1 MEMETTPPIGSAS
14 EKKAASPLTRDQIA
28 EAYLD
33 QIPFD
38 LYPFQEE
45 ALLAWFSSEEGVL
58 VCAPTGM
65 GKTLIAEA
73 AMFEALHTGRIAY
86 YTTPL
91 IALTE
96 QKFRE
101 LQALA
106 VRWGFRATDVGLV
119 TGNRRE
125 NPDATCLVVVAE
137 ILANRLLHPE
147 RFDFERVGAV
157 VMDEFHSF
165 ADPERGIVWEL
176 TLGLLPRHV
185 RLLLLSATV
194 GNAREFLDWLRTAHN
209 RRVELVEGFERRVPL
224 VFQWVPDRLLME
236 QVEEMAQG
244 EEQSRKTPALVFCFN
259 REQCWR
265 VAEQIKGRQVLTPG
279 QQAALAAALKQYD
292 LSTGAGP
299 KLRQLLL
306 RGVGVHHAGVLP
318 KYRRIVEELFQQ
330 KLLSVAVCTETL
342 SAGINL
348 PARSVVLPTILK
360 GPTGKKRLM
369 DASSAHQIFGRAGR
383 PQYDKVGYVF
393 ALPHEDDVKL
403 ARWKEKYDRIPENTK
418 DPVLLKMRKEL
429 ERKKPTRSPHE
440 QYWTKEQFEKLQ
452 RSPPGKLASRGALP
466 WRLLAY
472 MLDASPEVERIRQL
486 VGRRLM
492 DSRRIQEGQKQL
504 EKMLLV
510 LWRAG
515 YVELDPPPP
524 VKTSPSSQGLSEVEP
539 AWSPAVSLRR
549 QVSEEDEEGL
559 RWELVRPPVPDSFGA
574 GIFDLQPWE
583 LPTQSTQSVS
593 SQPETKT
600 AQPVSPQPEPSR
612 EQPQNVQLASPQPE
626 PNHDLPPLLEDQPP
640 DSPPPAA
647 SGTSSHSRKGLLDD
661 WLASRPDLLAA
672 FSQPPSEAQAE
683 VGFLG
688 EAEKSSF
695 NESEASPLEEALKTS
710 PAQAEESAPEETEES
725 SEQEAKETLVQGAE
739 DAAVWEAVETAVE
752 APAERATGRP
762 TASADLVDE
771 SYRPVFARPTPAL
784 RDLLF
789 FRGVNPLYGIF
800 LVRQLGIANR
810 AERIQAF
817 ESLLELPRSLGP
829 AVWAPGPDVLPPGPL
844 ATNRLDRKLL
854 ELGLATED
862 ELYPSEEPEEPRR
875 RRIYDEPRKR
885 LFTLAEKLKLLFDYE
900 HPGVHDV
907 RIRPVWV
914 AGALLEMGGDFDKY
928 IRSRGLETQEGIIF
942 RHLLRLILLVYEF
955 LQFCP
960 PDADPDEW
968 TKDLEEIALRLT
980 VSCRKVDPSS
990 TERALEEAEA
1000 DVEIE
1005 E

>member
-1 MEMETTPPIGSAS
+1 MQSNQYPSGDGFSDRSPISPPMS
-14 EKKAASPLTRDQIA
+14 RDQIA
-28 EAYLD
+28 EAYLA
-33 QIPFD
+33 QIPFE
-38 LYPFQEE
+38 LYPFQED

-96 QKFRE
+96 QKYRE

-106 VRWGFRATDVGLV
+106 VRWGFRTTDVGLV

-147 RFDFERVGAV
+147 RFDFSRVGAV

-165 ADPERGIVWEL
+165 ADPERGIVWEVS
-176 TLGLLPRHV
+176 LGLLPKHV

-194 GNAREFLDWLRTAHN
+194 GNAREFLDWLRTAHQ
-209 RRVELVEGFERRVPL
+209 RQLELVEGYERRVPL
-224 VFQWVPDRLLME
+224 VFEWAERLLVE
-236 QVEEMAQG
+236 QIEEMAQG
-244 EEQSRKTPALVFCFN
+244 DEQTRKTPALIFCFN

-265 VAEQIKGRQVLTPG
+265 VAEQIKGRQVLAPG
-279 QQAALAAALKQYD
+279 QQTALAAALKHYD

-318 KYRRIVEELFQQ
+318 KYRRVVEELFEQ

-348 PARSVVLPTILK
+348 PARSVVLPTLLK
-360 GPTGKKRLM
+360 GPAGKKRLM

-383 PQYDKVGYVF
+383 PQYDQVGYVV
-393 ALPHEDDVKL
+393 ALPHEDDVKI
-403 ARWKEKYDRIPENTK
+403 ARWKEKYDRLPENTK
-418 DPVLLKMRKEL
+418 DPTLLKMKKEL

-452 RSPPGKLASRGALP
+452 RSPPGKLTSRGPLP

-472 MLDASPEVERIRQL
+472 MLDASPEVDRIRQL
-486 VGRRLM
+486 VSKRLM
-492 DSRRIQEGQKQL
+492 DSRRVQEGLKQL

-524 VKTSPSSQGLSEVEP
+524 IQTHGSSGTEP
-539 AWSPAVSLRR
+539 IWRPAVSYRR
-549 QVSEEDEEGL
+549 QFPQEEQQEGFQ
-559 RWELVRPPVPDSFGA
+559 WELVRPPVPDSFGA
-574 GIFDLQPWE
+574 GIFELQPWE
-583 LPTQSTQSVS
+583 LESAGPS
-593 SQPETKT
+593 SQTGPSLPSQIDRSPNAAPSTGSETPGVT
-600 AQPVSPQPEPSR
+600 LPVDSAQVGHSEAEAEGQPAETGLSEPSSKLGPPGEAEPSGSER
-612 EQPQNVQLASPQPE
+612 LPQEPGSTPSVAGAS
-626 PNHDLPPLLEDQPP
+626 
-640 DSPPPAA
+640 
-647 SGTSSHSRKGLLDD
+647 SGGFRRKGLLDD
-661 WLASRPDLLAA
+661 WLASRPDLLSGP
-672 FSQPPSEAQAE
+672 SQEPTDQAE
-683 VGFLG
+683 EAEESDEDETDLVVSG
-688 EAEKSSF
+688 EAEAVGAVARGTRSANGKPK
-695 NESEASPLEEALKTS
+695 ESGWGMG
-710 PAQAEESAPEETEES
+710 
-725 SEQEAKETLVQGAE
+725 LVE
-739 DAAVWEAVETAVE
+739 
-752 APAERATGRP
+752 
-762 TASADLVDE
+762 E
-771 SYRPVFARPTPAL
+771 SYRPVLARPTPAL
-784 RDLLF
+784 RDLLL

-810 AERIQAF
+810 AERIQAL

-829 AVWAPGPDVLPPGPL
+829 AVWVPGPDQLPPGPL
-844 ATNRLDRKLL
+844 ATHRLDRQLL
-854 ELGLATED
+854 ELGLATEE
-862 ELYPSEEPEEPRR
+862 ELYPPEEPQEPRPRR
-875 RRIYDEPRKR
+875 SYDEPPKR
-885 LFTLAEKLKLLFDYE
+885 LLSLAEKLKLLFDYE
-900 HPGVHDV
+900 HPGVTDV

-914 AGALLEMGGDFDKY
+914 AGALLEMGGEFDKY

-960 PDADPDEW
+960 PEADEQEW

-980 VSCRKVDPSS
+980 VSCRKIDPSS
-990 TERALEEAEA
+990 TQRALEEAETDA
-1000 DVEIE
+1000 EIDD
-1005 E
+1005 

>member
-1 MEMETTPPIGSAS
+1 MEINQYPSKEGTS
-14 EKKAASPLTRDQIA
+14 ESLPPLTRDQIA
-28 EAYLD
+28 EAYLN
-33 QIPFD
+33 QIPFE
-38 LYPFQEE
+38 LYPFQED

-96 QKFRE
+96 QKYRE

-147 RFDFERVGAV
+147 RFDFSQVGAV

-165 ADPERGIVWEL
+165 ADPERGIVWEV
-176 TLGLLPRHV
+176 TLGLLPKHV

-194 GNAREFLDWLRTAHN
+194 GNAREFVDWLRTAHN
-209 RRVELVEGFERRVPL
+209 RRVELVEGYERRVPL
-224 VFQWVPDRLLME
+224 VFQWAERLLVE
-236 QVEEMAQG
+236 QIEEMAQG
-244 EEQSRKTPALVFCFN
+244 DETSRKTPALIFCFN

-265 VAEQIKGRQVLTPG
+265 VAEQIKGRQVLSPG
-279 QQAALAAALKQYD
+279 QQAALAAALKHYD

-318 KYRRIVEELFQQ
+318 KYRRIVEDLFQQ

-348 PARSVVLPTILK
+348 PARSVVLPTLLK
-360 GPTGKKRLM
+360 GPPGKKRLM

-383 PQYDKVGYVF
+383 PQYDTVGYVF

-418 DPVLLKMRKEL
+418 DPVLLKMKKEL
-429 ERKKPTRSPHE
+429 ERKKPTRSPSE

-452 RSPPGKLASRGALP
+452 RSPPGKLTSRGPLP

-472 MLDASPEVERIRQL
+472 MLDASPEVDRIRQL
-486 VGRRLM
+486 VSKRLM

-515 YVELDPPPP
+515 YVELEPPPP
-524 VKTSPSSQGLSEVEP
+524 IRPTVVSGAEGEP
-539 AWSPAVSLRR
+539 AWTPAVSYRR
-549 QVSEEDEEGL
+549 QLPKQEEEGL
-559 RWELVRPPVPDSFGA
+559 QWELVRPPVPDSFGA

-583 LPTQSTQSVS
+583 LEAMGSPSPASTSEDSASTPGLEALQATS
-593 SQPETKT
+593 
-600 AQPVSPQPEPSR
+600 AVSPPELVTPEP
-612 EQPQNVQLASPQPE
+612 EAGLHPGPATTQLDQSLQAE
-626 PNHDLPPLLEDQPP
+626 LPPAKSSFPSPTSAEEQDFSFQAE
-640 DSPPPAA
+640 PPPAKFSLPA
-647 SGTSSHSRKGLLDD
+647 DGQPAAQKPAPFGGRSRKGLLDD
-661 WLASRPDLLAA
+661 WLASQGYCLND
-672 FSQPPSEAQAE
+672 QAE
-683 VGFLG
+683 QT
-688 EAEKSSF
+688 EATLPEQ
-695 NESEASPLEEALKTS
+695 ESIEAGNGLAVSAGSPG
-710 PAQAEESAPEETEES
+710 SAGTGGAKRSEGEETKAGRS
-725 SEQEAKETLVQGAE
+725 QT
-739 DAAVWEAVETAVE
+739 DWWE
-752 APAERATGRP
+752 
-762 TASADLVDE
+762 E
-771 SYRPVFARPTPAL
+771 SYRPVLARPTPAL
-784 RDLLF
+784 RDLLL

-800 LVRQLGIANR
+800 LVRQLGIADR

-817 ESLLELPRSLGP
+817 ESLLELPWSLGP
-829 AVWAPGPDVLPPGPL
+829 AVWAPGPDQLPPGPL
-844 ATNRLDRKLL
+844 ATNRLDRQLL
-854 ELGLATED
+854 QLGLATEE
-862 ELYPSEEPEEPRR
+862 ELYPPEEEELVQP
-875 RRIYDEPRKR
+875 RRIYDQPRRR
-885 LFTLAEKLKLLFDYE
+885 LLTLAEKLKLLFDYE

-960 PDADPDEW
+960 PDADEQEW
-968 TKDLEEIALRLT
+968 VHDLEDMALRLT
-980 VSCRKVDPSS
+980 VSCRKVDPTS
-990 TERALEEAEA
+990 TQRALEEAEA

-1005 E
+1005 D

>member
-1 MEMETTPPIGSAS
+1 MEIGNNPPLGSTS
-14 EKKAASPLTRDQIA
+14 ERKTASPLSRDRIA

-96 QKFRE
+96 QKYRE

-106 VRWGFRATDVGLV
+106 VRWGFHAADVGLV

-176 TLGLLPRHV
+176 TLGLLPRDV

-194 GNAREFLDWLRTAHN
+194 GNAREFVDWLRTAHQ

-224 VFQWVPDRLLME
+224 IFQWAPDQLLME
-236 QVEEMAQG
+236 QIEQMCQG
-244 EEQSRKTPALVFCFN
+244 DEQTRKTPALIFCFN
-259 REQCWR
+259 RAECWR
-265 VAEQIKGRQVLTPG
+265 VAEQIKGRQVLAAG
-279 QQAALAAALKQYD
+279 QQAALAAALKEYD
-292 LSTGAGP
+292 FSTGAGP

-318 KYRRIVEELFQQ
+318 KYRRIVEDLFQQ

-360 GPTGKKRLM
+360 GPPGKKRLM

-403 ARWKEKYDRIPENTK
+403 ARWKEKYDRLPENTK
-418 DPVLLKMRKEL
+418 DPTILKMRKEL
-429 ERKKPTRSPHE
+429 ERKKPARSPHE

-452 RSPPGKLASRGALP
+452 RSPPGKLASRGPLP

-472 MLDASPEVERIRQL
+472 MLDASPEVDRIRQL
-486 VGRRLM
+486 VSRRLM
-492 DSRRIQEGQKQL
+492 DSRRVQEGLKQL
-504 EKMLLV
+504 EQMLLV

-515 YVELDPPPP
+515 YVELEPSPPA
-524 VKTSPSSQGLSEVEP
+524 PSSSALTAEAGS
-539 AWSPAVSLRR
+539 AWQFTPAVSLRR
-549 QVSEEDEEGL
+549 QWPKRRPSGPVWEE
-559 RWELVRPPVPDSFGA
+559 VRPPVPESFGA
-574 GIFDLQPWE
+574 GIFDPQPWE
-583 LPTQSTQSVS
+583 WEAGGTVPAPPNMAPGSEKPLPVEAQEPEGARQAPADSALPKLPGRPPES
-593 SQPETKT
+593 SPTEGGQPEDNPPECRPW
-600 AQPVSPQPEPSR
+600 AVYPSVSPQAKAHR
-612 EQPQNVQLASPQPE
+612 
-626 PNHDLPPLLEDQPP
+626 LEGV
-640 DSPPPAA
+640 S
-647 SGTSSHSRKGLLDD
+647 
-661 WLASRPDLLAA
+661 
-672 FSQPPSEAQAE
+672 
-683 VGFLG
+683 
-688 EAEKSSF
+688 
-695 NESEASPLEEALKTS
+695 
-710 PAQAEESAPEETEES
+710 EETGNCQ
-725 SEQEAKETLVQGAE
+725 QEYRPVLA
-739 DAAVWEAVETAVE
+739 
-752 APAERATGRP
+752 RP
-762 TASADLVDE
+762 TA
-771 SYRPVFARPTPAL
+771 AL
-784 RDLLF
+784 RDLLLL
-789 FRGVNPLYGIF
+789 RGVNPLYGIF
-800 LVRQLGIANR
+800 LVRELGIANR
-810 AERIQAF
+810 AERLQAM

-844 ATNRLDRKLL
+844 ATSRLDRQLL
-854 ELGLATED
+854 QLGLAAED
-862 ELYPSEEPEEPRR
+862 ELYPAEEEPEPQRR
-875 RRIYDEPRKR
+875 HIYDEAPKP
-885 LFTLAEKLKLLFDYE
+885 LLTLAEKLKLLFDYE
-900 HPGVHDV
+900 YPGVHDL
-907 RIRPVWV
+907 RITPVWA

-928 IRSRGLETQEGIIF
+928 IRTRGLETQEGIIF

-955 LQFCP
+955 LQFRP
-960 PDADPDEW
+960 PEGEEQEW
-968 TKDLEEIALRLT
+968 TEDLEDMARHLT
-980 VSCRKVDPSS
+980 ESCRKIDPSS

-1000 DVEIE
+1000 DVDIE

>member
-1 MEMETTPPIGSAS
+1 MEINEYPSGEGVRASFPVSAS
-14 EKKAASPLTRDQIA
+14 LSRDQIA
-28 EAYLD
+28 EAYLK
-33 QIPFD
+33 QIPFE
-38 LYPFQEE
+38 LYPFQED

-96 QKFRE
+96 QKYRE

-106 VRWGFRATDVGLV
+106 VQWGFRATDVGLV

-125 NPDATCLVVVAE
+125 NPNATCLVVVAE

-147 RFDFERVGAV
+147 RFDFSQVGAV

-165 ADPERGIVWEL
+165 ADPERGIVWEV
-176 TLGLLPRHV
+176 TLGLLPKHV

-194 GNAREFLDWLRTAHN
+194 GNAREFVDWLRTAHN
-209 RRVELVEGFERRVPL
+209 RRVELVEGYERRVPL

-236 QVEEMAQG
+236 QIEEMAQG
-244 EEQSRKTPALVFCFN
+244 DEQTRKTPALIFCFN

-265 VAEQIKGRQVLTPG
+265 VAEQIKGRQVLSSG

-348 PARSVVLPTILK
+348 PARSVVLPTLLK

-383 PQYDKVGYVF
+383 PQYDNVGYIF

-403 ARWKEKYDRIPENTK
+403 ARWKEKYERIPENTK
-418 DPVLLKMRKEL
+418 DPVLLKMKKEL
-429 ERKKPTRSPHE
+429 ERKKPTRSPNE

-452 RSPPGKLASRGALP
+452 RSPPGKLTSRGPLP

-472 MLDASPEVERIRQL
+472 MLDASPEVDRIRQL
-486 VGRRLM
+486 VSKRLM
-492 DSRRIQEGQKQL
+492 DSRRVQEGQKQL
-504 EKMLLV
+504 EKMLFV

-515 YVELDPPPP
+515 YVELQPPPP
-524 VKTSPSSQGLSEVEP
+524 IKGTAPSGDPTELT
-539 AWSPAVSLRR
+539 WRPAVSYRR
-549 QVSEEDEEGL
+549 QWPKEDEEGL
-559 RWELVRPPVPDSFGA
+559 KWELVRPPVPDTFGA

-583 LPTQSTQSVS
+583 L
-593 SQPETKT
+593 E
-600 AQPVSPQPEPSR
+600 
-612 EQPQNVQLASPQPE
+612 
-626 PNHDLPPLLEDQPP
+626 
-640 DSPPPAA
+640 A
-647 SGTSSHSRKGLLDD
+647 SGTSSQPSSWSSSPTGSSVSSASLVSLEAQHFTGSATQERSVPGSSAAVGDPEPGPVGQPTGAAPGVVQPLQAESTGSEHLPEDRHSDSDLSEPGKSSGGFRRKGLLDD
-661 WLASRPDLLAA
+661 WLASRADPLTRHSAPPIEDSAGLAE
-672 FSQPPSEAQAE
+672 QGPRGVSE
-683 VGFLG
+683 
-688 EAEKSSF
+688 
-695 NESEASPLEEALKTS
+695 ESRAASMAAPADRSGSPKPEASD
-710 PAQAEESAPEETEES
+710 SAAPT
-725 SEQEAKETLVQGAE
+725 
-739 DAAVWEAVETAVE
+739 VE
-752 APAERATGRP
+752 
-762 TASADLVDE
+762 E
-771 SYRPVFARPTPAL
+771 SYRPVLARPTPAL
-784 RDLLF
+784 RDLLL

-810 AERIQAF
+810 AERIQAM

-829 AVWAPGPDVLPPGPL
+829 AVWVPGPDQLPPGPL
-844 ATNRLDRKLL
+844 AVNRLDQQLL
-854 ELGLATED
+854 QLGLATEED
-862 ELYPSEEPEEPRR
+862 LYPPEELEEHRPRRIYEEPRR
-875 RRIYDEPRKR
+875 RVLR
-885 LFTLAEKLKLLFDYE
+885 LAEKLKLLFDYE
-900 HPGVHDV
+900 HPGVTDV
-907 RIRPVWV
+907 RITPVWV
-914 AGALLEMGGDFDKY
+914 AGALLDMGGDFDKY
-928 IRSRGLETQEGIIF
+928 IRTRGLETQEGIIF

-960 PDADPDEW
+960 PDADEQEW

-980 VSCRKVDPSS
+980 VSCRKIDPTS

-1000 DVEIE
+1000 DLESE

>member
-1 MEMETTPPIGSAS
+1 MDIGKDFPVGGPIPEKSSFGSS
-14 EKKAASPLTRDQIA
+14 LSRDQIA
-28 EAYLD
+28 EAYLN
-33 QIPFD
+33 QVPFE
-38 LYPFQEE
+38 LYPFQED
-45 ALLAWFSSEEGVL
+45 ALLAWFSCDEGVL

-73 AMFEALHTGRIAY
+73 AMFEALQTGRIAY

-96 QKFRE
+96 QKYRE

-106 VRWGFRATDVGLV
+106 VQWGFRATDVGLV

-147 RFDFERVGAV
+147 QFDFREVGAV

-176 TLGLLPRHV
+176 TLGLLPKHV

-194 GNAREFLDWLRTAHN
+194 GNAREFVDWLRTAHD
-209 RRVELVEGFERRVPL
+209 RRVELVEGYERRVPL
-224 VFQWVPDRLLME
+224 VFEWVPDRLLVE
-236 QVEEMAQG
+236 QIEEMAQG
-244 EEQSRKTPALVFCFN
+244 DETARKTPALIFCFN

-265 VAEQIKGRQVLTPG
+265 VAEQIKGRQVLAPG
-279 QQAALAAALKQYD
+279 QQAALAAALKDYN

-318 KYRRIVEELFQQ
+318 KYRRIVEDLFQQ

-360 GPTGKKRLM
+360 GPHGKKRLM

-393 ALPHEDDVKL
+393 VLPHEDDVKL
-403 ARWKEKYDRIPENTK
+403 ARWKEKYDRLPENTK
-418 DPVLLKMRKEL
+418 DPTILKMKKEL
-429 ERKKPTRSPHE
+429 ERKRPARSPHE
-440 QYWTKEQFEKLQ
+440 QYWTKEQAEKLH
-452 RSPPGKLASRGALP
+452 RSPPGKLTSRGPLP

-472 MLDASPEVERIRQL
+472 MLDASPEVDRIRRL
-486 VGRRLM
+486 VSKRLM
-492 DSRRIQEGQKQL
+492 DSRRVYEGLQQL

-515 YVELDPPPP
+515 YVELEPPPP
-524 VKTSPSSQGLSEVEP
+524 AKSESAHAAASSLAAEEGGV
-539 AWSPAVSLRR
+539 WRFTPAVSLRR
-549 QVSEEDEEGL
+549 QRPRRGQSGPN
-559 RWELVRPPVPDSFGA
+559 WESVRPPVPETFGA
-574 GIFDLQPWE
+574 GVFDLQPWE
-583 LPTQSTQSVS
+583 LQT
-593 SQPETKT
+593 
-600 AQPVSPQPEPSR
+600 PQI
-612 EQPQNVQLASPQPE
+612 EQ
-626 PNHDLPPLLEDQPP
+626 
-640 DSPPPAA
+640 PPAA
-647 SGTSSHSRKGLLDD
+647 SPPSGCEVSISASGGAEPNENPPTGSGPAPSAEPPPRQDRPVAIEAGLDVTEPSAATGQGGLLKD
-661 WLASRPDLLAA
+661 WLASQGGPIAAATEEGEVLSGQKKVEKVGEQAAGRP
-672 FSQPPSEAQAE
+672 
-683 VGFLG
+683 
-688 EAEKSSF
+688 
-695 NESEASPLEEALKTS
+695 
-710 PAQAEESAPEETEES
+710 AEEPY
-725 SEQEAKETLVQGAE
+725 QPML
-739 DAAVWEAVETAVE
+739 
-752 APAERATGRP
+752 
-762 TASADLVDE
+762 
-771 SYRPVFARPTPAL
+771 ARPTPAL
-784 RDLLF
+784 RDLLLL
-789 FRGVNPLYGIF
+789 RGVNPLYGIF

-829 AVWAPGPDVLPPGPL
+829 AVWVPGPDQLPPGPL
-844 ATNRLDRKLL
+844 ATNRLDGQLL
-854 ELGLATED
+854 QLGLATED
-862 ELYPSEEPEEPRR
+862 ELYPPEEPEEHRGR
-875 RRIYDEPRKR
+875 HIYDEAPKR
-885 LFTLAEKLKLLFDYE
+885 LLSLAEKLKLLFDYE
-900 HPGVHDV
+900 LPGVRDL
-907 RIRPVWV
+907 RISPVWT

-942 RHLLRLILLVYEF
+942 RHLLRMILLVYEF

-960 PDADPDEW
+960 PEIDEDQW
-968 TKDLEEIALRLT
+968 AEDLEEIARRLT
-980 VSCRKVDPSS
+980 ECCRKVDPTS
-990 TERALEEAEA
+990 TERALEEAES

>member
-1 MEMETTPPIGSAS
+1 MEMEKSLPISRAS
-14 EKKAASPLTRDQIA
+14 EKKTASPLSRDRIA

-96 QKFRE
+96 QKYRE

-106 VRWGFRATDVGLV
+106 VRWGFRPTDVGLV

-147 RFDFERVGAV
+147 RFDFDRVSAV

-176 TLGLLPRHV
+176 TLGLLPKHV

-194 GNAREFLDWLRTAHN
+194 GNAREFIDWLRTAHQ

-236 QVEEMAQG
+236 QIEEMAQG
-244 EEQSRKTPALVFCFN
+244 DEQSRKTPALVFCFN
-259 REQCWR
+259 RAECWR

-360 GPTGKKRLM
+360 GPPGRKRLM

-418 DPVLLKMRKEL
+418 DPVLLKMRREL
-429 ERKKPTRSPHE
+429 ERKKPARSPHE

-452 RSPPGKLASRGALP
+452 RSPPGKLASRGPLP

-472 MLDASPEVERIRQL
+472 MLDASPEVDRIRQL
-486 VGRRLM
+486 VSRRLM

-515 YVELDPPPP
+515 YVQLEPPPP
-524 VKTSPSSQGLSEVEP
+524 VKGGPSAPGVSAAEP
-539 AWSPAVSLRR
+539 AWAPAVSLRR
-549 QVSEEDEEGL
+549 QVSEEEEEGL

-583 LPTQSTQSVS
+583 LQSPTGQSCAT
-593 SQPETKT
+593 QPETT
-600 AQPVSPQPEPSR
+600 TAPSGSAQPETSRGQPP
-612 EQPQNVQLASPQPE
+612 V
-626 PNHDLPPLLEDQPP
+626 LEDRQP
-640 DSPPPAA
+640 DSPPSAPSAP
-647 SGTSSHSRKGLLDD
+647 SGRKGLLDD

-672 FSQPPSEAQAE
+672 LSQQPRHEEAEEGPNIEMPASSLAEASERSDE
-683 VGFLG
+683 
-688 EAEKSSF
+688 EAEKISK
-695 NESEASPLEEALKTS
+695 EKAT
-710 PAQAEESAPEETEES
+710 ETY
-725 SEQEAKETLVQGAE
+725 GA
-739 DAAVWEAVETAVE
+739 E
-752 APAERATGRP
+752 APAIWEPVEAAGAP
-762 TASADLVDE
+762 TADRTTGSPAAWAELVDE
-771 SYRPVFARPTPAL
+771 SYRPVLARPTPAL

-817 ESLLELPRSLGP
+817 ESVLELPRSLGP
-829 AVWAPGPDVLPPGPL
+829 AVWVPGPEQLPPGPL
-844 ATNRLDRKLL
+844 ATNRLDRQLL
-854 ELGLATED
+854 ELGLATEE
-862 ELYPSEEPEEPRR
+862 ELYPPEEPEEPRR
-875 RRIYDEPRKR
+875 RRIYDQPRQR
-885 LFTLAEKLKLLFDYE
+885 LLPLAEKLKLLFDYE
-900 HPGVHDV
+900 YPGVHDV

-990 TERALEEAEA
+990 TQRALEEAEA
-1000 DVEIE
+1000 EVEIE